1 MPPKKGKGGG
11 GGKKKGGGGGS
22 GGVVDGVD
30 TTEMNREQLEAHC
43 HRLREE
49 LEREREERNFFQIE
63 RDKLKSF
70 WDITRKE
77 LEETKAE
84 LRNKD
89 RDMEEEEEA
98 HQSEMKF
105 LRQKIKHLLYEHQ
118 NNLAELK
125 AENMVSLKLSQ
136 ENHQEEEGELLK
148 DIQKLKENL
157 EEKEIDHQEQLRTLR
172 LKHSEEIVA
181 LQEKFLRKAEEIED
195 KAERDLTALR
205 DELSLTHRMELT
217 EVEERKNQQIET
229 LIQNHEQAFA
239 DAKNYYNDITL
250 NNLSLIGSLKEELE
264 NQKQQSERMERHV
277 RDVQNENSSLVEP
290 LRIAKKEVAELKRNL
305 QNYEKDKICLANTR
319 LKLKICQKEV
329 DDLSSENGVLDVSLQ
344 KLQRE
349 KEDLEKKLT
358 AGVLEIQQRLGLKSE
373 ILNHKVTALLETL
386 ERKEVQLRQI
396 IEASHLDPNAVAGI
410 TLQIEDVLYRKDAA
424 YRELQWELSRVTKAH
439 DDLICTYEAKLR
451 QLGISQS
458 ELGFEPLR
466 LMTGPQQ
473 SGSSTQDGSSSI
485 AKRNRMGPAGLV
497 TFNL

>member
-344 KLQRE
+344 K
-349 KEDLEKKLT
+349 
-358 AGVLEIQQRLGLKSE
+358 
-373 ILNHKVTALLETL
+373 VTALLETL